1 MPALMFGGRGS
12 PNQHSE
18 ISNHQFP
25 LNSPA
30 QASLYLA
37 ILSGLP
43 PRTFPLPAGRFIL
56 GRAPEADFRLDHCEV
71 SRRHCEIESDGAGC
85 WITDLQSQWGTR
97 IGPVVITSRAALKPG
112 DIITLG
118 AVRVLFDSG
127 PLPTPA
133 ELQSRAG
140 SLVPAVG
147 TASTVIFRGAPVRV
161 IPLAS
166 NTTLGRDPTSDV
178 LLNSPAV
185 SRHHAVIRQSPQG
198 FIVVDLQSSAGS
210 FANGRRFDEHPLII
224 GDRLQLGP
232 FFFLF
237 DGLALHSVSPVS
249 GGSIHARDIRQEAGG
264 RTLLDGIS
272 LDVAPARFVGVIGP
286 SGAGKSSLLSILAGL
301 AAPVA
306 GGVTVDG
313 VPVST
318 GGGANHWGFVPQ
330 AEIVHAE
337 LTVSQA
343 LDFAAR
349 LRFPRRTPPLELRKL
364 ILQTMDQLGL
374 RDRAG
379 TRIGNLSGGQRKRV
393 SVAVEL
399 LARPSVLFLD
409 EPTSGLDPATEFKLM
424 ELLRDLADRG
434 CTVLCT
440 THVMENVYLMDQ
452 ITVVMAGRAIFTGTP
467 QEIRDFF
474 GIQRLATLYDRLQE
488 KSPQDWITAAAAPPF
503 PPVAPEHPA
512 VVPLQRPPSAL
523 YRLAILLRRQWAI
536 LCSDWRN
543 PALLA
548 AQPLVLAALVGWVS
562 DDASL
567 RLFFAYIAALW
578 FGCSNASQEIVREW
592 PIYRRERIAGVSPV
606 LYVLAKLLFLG
617 VVTAFQSLLFYLTLE
632 CFGGLGGSV
641 EWQVAALL
649 LTASAA
655 VAIGSLISALAR
667 NLMQAVLAVP
677 LILIPFILL
686 SGQTPAASEF
696 RSRPVLSAVAAFM
709 PSFAAQRCM
718 DLSFFWHR
726 RIDAGATEGHEI
738 AYRNLPADSKVENGG
753 YFNDATPGL
762 RALLSLLLWTGGAT
776 AATCV
781 TLRLREK

>member
-1 MPALMFGGRGS
+1 MGGGYLAVVS
-12 PNQHSE
+12 GVAPCV
-18 ISNHQFP
+18 FP
-25 LNSPA
+25 LEP
-30 QASLYLA
+30 
-37 ILSGLP
+37 
-43 PRTFPLPAGRFIL
+43 GRFVL
-56 GRAPEADFRLDHCEV
+56 GRAKEADFRVDHFEV
-71 SRRHCEIESDGAGC
+71 SRRHCEIEWDGATC
-85 WITDLQSQWGTR
+85 WITDLGSQWGTR
-97 IGPVVITSRAALKPG
+97 LGSSPIAGRTALKPG
-112 DIITLG
+112 DTVTLG
-118 AVRVLFDSG
+118 VVRLLFDCG
-127 PLPTPA
+127 AVPTPA
-133 ELQSRAG
+133 ELQRRAP
-140 SLVPAVG
+140 SSDTAVL
-147 TASTVIFRGAPVRV
+147 FRGAATRS
-161 IPLAS
+161 IPLGA
-166 NTTLGRDPTSDV
+166 NTTAGRDPASDV
-178 LLNSPAV
+178 VLNSPAV
-185 SRHHAVIRQSPQG
+185 SRHHAVIRQGHEG
-198 FIVVDLQSSAGS
+198 FRVVDLQSSAGS
-210 FANGRRFDEHPLII
+210 FVNGRRFDEHPLVI

-232 FFFLF
+232 FYFLF

-249 GGSIHARDIRQEAGG
+249 GGSIHARDIRRVSNG
-264 RTLLDGIS
+264 RVLLDDIS

-301 AAPVA
+301 AAPTA
-306 GGVTVDG
+306 GKVTVDG
-313 VPVST
+313 VPVAT

-349 LRFPRRTPPLELRKL
+349 LRFPRKTPPLELRKL
-364 ILQTMDQLGL
+364 ILQTMSQLGL

-379 TRIGNLSGGQRKRV
+379 TRIGDLSGGQRKRV

-399 LARPSVLFLD
+399 LARPAVLFLD

-452 ITVVMAGRAIFTGTP
+452 ITVVMAGHAVFTGTP

-474 GIQRLATLYDRLQE
+474 GVQRLATLYDRLEE
-488 KSPQDWITAAAAPPF
+488 KPPAEWIGLAAAAPL
-503 PPVAPEHPA
+503 PPILPEPPGVAP
-512 VVPLQRPPSAL
+512 LQGRPSGL
-523 YRLAILLRRQWAI
+523 YRLAVLLGRQWAI

-548 AQPLVLAALVGWVS
+548 AQPLLLAALVAWVT
-562 DDASL
+562 DDSSL

-592 PIYRRERIAGVSPV
+592 PIYRRERIAGVTPL

-617 VVTAFQSLLFYLTLE
+617 VVTACQALLFYVTLKVS
-632 CFGGLGGSV
+632 GGLGGAVS
-641 EWQVAALL
+641 WQCAALL
-649 LTASAA
+649 LTAAAA

-686 SGQTPAASEF
+686 SGQTPAASEL
-696 RSRPVLSAVAAFM
+696 RSRPVVSAVATVM
-709 PSFAAQRCM
+709 PSYAAQRCM
-718 DLSFFWHR
+718 DLSFFWNR
-726 RIDAGATEGHEI
+726 RIDADATDNHEI
-738 AYRNLPADSKVENGG
+738 AYRNLPAGAKVENGEVLT
-753 YFNDATPGL
+753 DASPGWQ
-762 RALLSLLLWTGGAT
+762 ALLSLLCWTVGGA

-781 TLRLREK
+781 TLRLREG

>member
-1 MPALMFGGRGS
+1 MKPDS
-12 PNQHSE
+12 PPS
-18 ISNHQFP
+18 F
-25 LNSPA
+25 
-30 QASLYLA
+30 YLA

-43 PRTFPLPAGRFIL
+43 VRTIPLAAGRSIL
-56 GRAPEADFRLDHCEV
+56 GRAPEADIRLDHCEI
-71 SRRHCEIESDGAGC
+71 SRRHCELECDGAAC

-97 IGPVVITSRAALKPG
+97 VGPVAITGRTALKPG
-112 DIITLG
+112 DLLTLG
-118 AVRVLFDSG
+118 AIHILFEAG

-133 ELQSRAG
+133 ELERRADAGNPAG
-140 SLVPAVG
+140 SASAAVL
-147 TASTVIFRGAPVRV
+147 FRGAPARV
-161 IPLAS
+161 IPLDEDS
-166 NTTLGRDPTSDV
+166 TLGRDPASGIV
-178 LLNSPAV
+178 LNSPAV
-185 SRHHAVIRQSPQG
+185 SRHHAVIRRGPGG
-198 FIVVDLQSSAGS
+198 FSVVDLQSSAGS
-210 FANGRRFDEHPLII
+210 FANGRRFDEHPLVI
-224 GDRLQLGP
+224 GDRLQFGP
-232 FFFLF
+232 FYFLF

-249 GGSIHARDIRQEAGG
+249 GGSIHARDIRQVANG

-272 LDVAPARFVGVIGP
+272 LDVAAARFVGVIGP

-301 AAPVA
+301 AAPA
-306 GGVTVDG
+306 SGTVTVDG
-313 VPVST
+313 VRVSA

-337 LTVSQA
+337 LTVCQA

-364 ILQTMDQLGL
+364 VLQTMDQLGL
-374 RDRAG
+374 RERAG
-379 TRIGNLSGGQRKRV
+379 TRIGDLSGGQRKRV

-399 LARPSVLFLD
+399 LARPPVLFLD

-467 QEIRDFF
+467 QEIRDFY
-474 GIQRLATLYDRLQE
+474 GVQRLSTLYDRLADFTPE
-488 KSPQDWITAAAAPPF
+488 EWVRLAAAEPLPPLEAEAPGR
-503 PPVAPEHPA
+503 APLE
-512 VVPLQRPPSAL
+512 RSPSAI
-523 YRLAILLRRQWAI
+523 YRLTIILCRQWAI
-536 LCSDWRN
+536 LWSDWRN
-543 PALLA
+543 AALLA

-562 DDASL
+562 ADASL

-592 PIYRRERIAGVSPV
+592 PIYRRERIAGVTPEI
-606 LYVLAKLLFLG
+606 YVLAKLAFLG
-617 VVTAFQSLLFYLTLE
+617 VVTAFQSLVFYLTLQ
-632 CFGGLGGSV
+632 CFGGMGGSAV
-641 EWQVAALL
+641 WQVAALL
-649 LTASAA
+649 LTAAAA

-696 RSRPVLSAVAAFM
+696 RSRPVLRGVAGLM
-709 PSFAAQRCM
+709 PSYAAQRCM

-726 RIDAGATEGHEI
+726 RIDADALEGHEI
-738 AYRNLPADSKVENGG
+738 AYRNLPAESKVENGG
-753 YFNDATPGL
+753 YFADGSPGVC
-762 RALLSLLLWTGGAT
+762 ALLSLVLWTAGGA

>member
-1 MPALMFGGRGS
+1 MNPDAPPG
-12 PNQHSE
+12 
-18 ISNHQFP
+18 
-25 LNSPA
+25 
-30 QASLYLA
+30 YLA
-37 ILSGLP
+37 ILAGLP
-43 PRTFPLPAGRFIL
+43 PRAFPLAPGRFIL
-56 GRAPEADFRLDHCEV
+56 GRAPDADFRLDHCEV
-71 SRRHCEIESDGAGC
+71 SRRHCELECDGAAC
-85 WITDLQSQWGTR
+85 WITDLNSQWGTR
-97 IGPVVITSRAALKPG
+97 VGPITITARTALKPG
-112 DIITLG
+112 DLLTLG
-118 AVRVLFDSG
+118 GVQLLFDTG
-127 PLPTPA
+127 LPPTPA
-133 ELQSRAG
+133 EHQLRAEALPPASRATPPI
-140 SLVPAVG
+140 L
-147 TASTVIFRGAPVRV
+147 FRGDPTHS
-161 IPLAS
+161 IPLEE
-166 NTTLGRDPTSDV
+166 NTTLGRDPASDAV
-178 LLNSPAV
+178 LNSPVV
-185 SRHHAVIRQSPQG
+185 SRHHAVIRRSPEG
-198 FIVVDLQSSAGS
+198 FRVIDLQSSASS
-210 FANGRRFDEHPLII
+210 FANGHRFDEHPLVI
-224 GDRLQLGP
+224 GDRLQIGP
-232 FFFLF
+232 FYFVF
-237 DGLALHSVSPVS
+237 DGLALHCASPVS
-249 GGSIHARDIRQEAGG
+249 GGSIHARDIRRVANG

-301 AAPVA
+301 AAPSS
-306 GGVTVDG
+306 GSVTVDG
-313 VPVST
+313 VPVET

-349 LRFPRRTPPLELRKL
+349 LRFPRQTPPLELRKL
-364 ILQTMDQLGL
+364 VIQTMVQLGL
-374 RDRAG
+374 RERAG
-379 TRIGNLSGGQRKRV
+379 TRIADLSGGQRKRV

-452 ITVVMAGRAIFTGTP
+452 ITVVLAGRAIFTGTP

-474 GIQRLATLYDRLQE
+474 DVRRLATLYDRLEE
-488 KSPQDWITAAAAPPF
+488 KPPDEWVRIAAAPPL
-503 PPVAPEHPA
+503 PPVLPEHPGA
-512 VVPLQRPPSAL
+512 APLQSPPSAI

-548 AQPLVLAALVGWVS
+548 AQPLLLAALVGWVS
-562 DDASL
+562 DDSSL

-592 PIYRRERIAGVSPV
+592 PIYRRERIAGVTPV

-617 VVTAFQSLLFYLTLE
+617 VVTAFQSLLFYVTLQS
-632 CFGGLGGSV
+632 FGGLGGSV
-641 EWQVAALL
+641 AWQVAALL
-649 LTASAA
+649 LTACAA

-686 SGQTPAASEF
+686 SGQTPAASDL
-696 RSRPVLSAVAAFM
+696 RARPVVSALAGFM

-726 RIDAGATEGHEI
+726 RIDADSTEGHEI
-738 AYRNLPADSKVENGG
+738 AYRNLPAGSKVENGEV
-753 YFNDATPGL
+753 FTDASPGID
-762 RALLSLLLWTGGAT
+762 ALLSLLLWTGGAA

-781 TLRLREK
+781 TLRLREKS